1 MKNLIYTNNVN
12 GISPPLKRGL
22 GGLKSR
28 IHKNNPPSPLFKGG
42 IPNSLFFLLI
52 IFILFFGSCSNP
64 YKNLTKTEYPVND
77 IQQIPYALP
86 FSEKTLIYKT
96 NISFYKNEISG
107 LLIMKKMDDS
117 IYRIALTTQFGLKI
131 FDFEL
136 NNGTLN
142 VKYCVEY
149 LNKRV
154 IINTFQNDFN
164 LLLMQNQAKNIFII
178 ENPEQSQKIWQLKSG
193 KLNYN
198 YIQNTDSE
206 KIENISYKK
215 HYSEKISVGLYNY
228 KGNIPK
234 NITLK
239 HHNIKL
245 KMNLKLI
252 Q

>member
-1 MKNLIYTNNVN
+1 MNYE
-12 GISPPLKRGL
+12 LKHSLLNSIFSIRY
-22 GGLKSR
+22 S
-28 IHKNNPPSPLFKGG
+28 ILF
-42 IPNSLFFLLI
+42 LFLLI
-52 IFILFFGSCSNP
+52 SSCSNP
-64 YKNLTKTEYPVND
+64 YQNLSKTEYSSDN
-77 IQQIPYALP
+77 IKQIPYALP
-86 FSEKTLIYKT
+86 FSEKTLIYKAD
-96 NISFYKNEISG
+96 ISFYKNDISG
-107 LLIMKKMDDS
+107 LLIMKKIDDS

-136 NNGTLN
+136 NHGTLN
-142 VKYCVEY
+142 VKYCAEY
-149 LNKRV
+149 LDKKV

-164 LLLMQNQAKNIFII
+164 LLLIQNQVKNIFII
-178 ENPEQSQKIWQLKSG
+178 ENPERNQKIWQLKSG

-206 KIENISYKK
+206 KIENISFKK
-215 HYSEKISVGLYNY
+215 RNSEKISVGLYNY
-228 KGNIPK
+228 KGNIPG

>member
-1 MKNLIYTNNVN
+1 MNKEHRTLNNEIN
-12 GISPPLKRGL
+12 Q
-22 GGLKSR
+22 
-28 IHKNNPPSPLFKGG
+28 
-42 IPNSLFFLLI
+42 LLRYS
-52 IFILFFGSCSNP
+52 ILFFFVIITSCSNP
-64 YKNLTKTEYPVND
+64 YKNLSKTEYSADN
-77 IQQIPYALP
+77 IKQIPYALP
-86 FSEKTLIYKT
+86 FSAKTLIYKAD
-96 NISFYKNEISG
+96 ISFYKTDISG
-107 LLIMKKMDDS
+107 LLIMKKMDES

-142 VKYCVEY
+142 VKYCAEY
-149 LNKRV
+149 LDKKV

-164 LLLMQNQAKNIFII
+164 LLLIQNHAKNIFVI
-178 ENPEQSQKIWQLKSG
+178 ENPERNQKIWQLKSG

-206 KIENISYKK
+206 KIENISFKK
-215 HYSEKISVGLYNY
+215 QNSEKISVGLYNY
-228 KGNIPK
+228 KGNIPG
-234 NITLK
+234 NITLE

>member
-1 MKNLIYTNNVN
+1 MRNLILT
-12 GISPPLKRGL
+12 S
-22 GGLKSR
+22 
-28 IHKNNPPSPLFKGG
+28 
-42 IPNSLFFLLI
+42 SLFFLLI
-52 IFILFFGSCSNP
+52 TSCSNP
-64 YKNLTKTEYPVND
+64 YKNLTQTEHSAND

-86 FSEKTLIYKT
+86 FSEKALIYKAEI
-96 NISFYKNEISG
+96 NFYNNDISG
-107 LLIMKKMDDS
+107 LLIIKKTNES

-136 NNGTLN
+136 NHSILN

-149 LNKRV
+149 LNKKV
-154 IINTFQNDFN
+154 IINTFQDDFN
-164 LLLMQNQAKNIFII
+164 LLLMQNHAINIFVI
-178 ENPEQSQKIWQLKSG
+178 ENPEQDQRIWQLKSG
-193 KLNYN
+193 KTNYN

-206 KIENISYKK
+206 KIDNINYSKR
-215 HYSEKISVGLYNY
+215 YSEKISVSLYNY

-234 NITLK
+234 NITLE

>member
-1 MKNLIYTNNVN
+1 MRNLISNKIHINI
-12 GISPPLKRGL
+12 ISPWRRGL
-22 GGLKSR
+22 RGS
-28 IHKNNPPSPLFKGG
+28 INSFQTNPPNPLLIKGG
-42 IPNSLFFLLI
+42 ILLLAI
-52 IFILFFGSCSNP
+52 VIFISSCSAP
-64 YKNLTKTEYPVND
+64 YKNLNKIEYSPDHIKN
-77 IQQIPYALP
+77 IPYALP

-96 NISFYKNEISG
+96 DISFYKNDISG
-107 LLIMKKMDDS
+107 LLIIKKMDES

-136 NNGTLN
+136 NHGILN

-149 LNKRV
+149 LNKQL

-164 LLLMQNQAKNIFII
+164 LLLMQNKSEAQYLIDNSIQ
-178 ENPEQSQKIWQLKSG
+178 NQKIWQFTSG

-206 KIENISYKK
+206 KIEIINLKK
-215 HYSEKISVGLYNY
+215 RNSEKISVGLQNY
-228 KGNIPK
+228 TDDIPR
-234 NITLK
+234 NITLE